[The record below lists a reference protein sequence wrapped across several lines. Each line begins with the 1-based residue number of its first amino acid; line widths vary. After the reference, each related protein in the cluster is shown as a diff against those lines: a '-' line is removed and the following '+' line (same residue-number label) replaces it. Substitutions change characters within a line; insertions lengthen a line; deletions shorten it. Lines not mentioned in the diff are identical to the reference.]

1 MDKAPAYGAGDSGFE
16 SRYGLFFYCVFFLR
30 VVCIKI
36 SAQPESNQRP
46 RDINCKQLQSPA
58 LPTELYAATITCT
71 KKKVL
76 PGLEP
81 GLQGSKP
88 WVLTNYTIEPNL
100 LQKNLKIEKMA
111 RRGIRTRDF
120 VGEMWVSLPT
130 KLTQLTKV
138 EMITMQLGFGFFL
151 RLPLEP

>member
-1 MDKAPAYGAGDSGFE
+1 M
-16 SRYGLFFYCVFFLR
+16 
-30 VVCIKI
+30 
-36 SAQPESNQRP
+36 
-46 RDINCKQLQSPA
+46 
-58 LPTELYAATITCT
+58 
-71 KKKVL
+71 
-76 PGLEP
+76 
-81 GLQGSKP
+81 
-88 WVLTNYTIEPNL
+88 LTNYTIEPNL

-151 RLPLEP
+151 RLPP